1 MLSCCS
7 QQSEYGLIKCPKY
20 FSLEGGLP
28 CCLLCCGAA
37 FLRDAQPT
45 RKSYYPAQRWI
56 SREVFSGPSN
66 TARLIC
72 NWECKQRSQK
82 QDSYLSWFETN
93 LGGNLVTLENML
105 RAEFQVNSLPF
116 NYLTMPLVREEKL
129 WKAFFYSTQKQTTK
143 QMGYRTVKYL
153 ATVLLTSTHLC
164 PTTQIL
170 WRQSAM

>member
-45 RKSYYPAQRWI
+45 KKSYCPAQQRI
-56 SREVFSGPSN
+56 SREAFSDPSN

-72 NWECKQRSQK
+72 NSECKKRSQK
-82 QDSYLSWFETN
+82 KDSYLSWFETN
-93 LGGNLVTLENML
+93 LGGNLVTLDNMA
-105 RAEFQVNSLPF
+105 RAEFQVNSLPLK
-116 NYLTMPLVREEKL
+116 YLTMPLVQQEKL
-129 WKAFFYSTQKQTTK
+129 WKALFHSTQKQTTK
-143 QMGYRTVKYL
+143 QMGYRTVKHL
-153 ATVLLTSTHLC
+153 ATVLLISTHLC
-164 PTTQIL
+164 LTT
-170 WRQSAM
+170 